1 MGGQACVFYGAAEFS
16 RDLDLLILADPENL
30 GHLRAALVD
39 LQAEPIAIP
48 QLDPAH
54 LAKGHAVHF
63 RCRRSDVAGLGI
75 DLMSTYRGGPDFQSL
90 WGRRTTIEIA
100 GEPVDLLALEDL
112 VDAKKT
118 QRHNDWPIIA
128 RLMERS
134 YFTRN
139 DRAPQALIEF
149 WFRELRTP
157 EVLIDLATSYPDIA
171 RHSNPFDP
179 PSARRSIGISKNSRR
194 RSRRKNA
201 KNGAKIVNTG
211 AR

>member
-16 RDLDLLILADPENL
+16 RDLVLLILADPENL
-30 GHLRAALVD
+30 GYLRAALAD
-39 LQAEPIAIP
+39 LEAEPIAIP

-54 LAKGHAVHF
+54 LAKGHATDF
-63 RCRRSDVAGLGI
+63 RCRRSDVGGLHV
-75 DLMSTYRGGPDFQSL
+75 DLMSTYRGGSDFETL

-118 QRHNDWPIIA
+118 QRDKDWPMIT

-134 YFTRN
+134 YFAQST
-139 DRAPQALIEF
+139 RAPQALIEF

-157 EVLIDLATSYPDIA
+157 ELLTELAETYPEIA
-171 RHSNPFDP
+171 RQSNHFDP
-179 PSARRSIGISKNSRR
+179 PSPGRSS
-194 RSRRKNA
+194 A
-201 KNGAKIVNTG
+201 T
-211 AR
+211 